1 MDTSR
6 ALLLFLLLAS
16 GGRVLTHRASSG
28 VQQTN
33 FSLDSESS
41 SQGPGSKVSSI
52 KPPSWKFPDQSPG
65 SKSTAAVPH
74 SKWFPEALNFSD
86 VPRSVWSDVSA
97 EDQKLSLDP
106 TFSEI
111 PDSEVFSDVLGSQV
125 PAKDSEASSSVKTP
139 ASNIS
144 AQVPDPEVSVETPG
158 SKFSPED
165 RDLEISAQNPE
176 SKVIAVAHP
185 EESLPQQV
193 GRPLSVL
200 VGTTIRLPLVLVPS
214 PGPPAPLVVWRRGSK
229 VLAAGGLGPGS
240 PLISLDPAH
249 RDRLRF
255 DQAQGGLELASAQL
269 EDAGVYTAEVIRAG
283 VSRQIWEFTVGVYE
297 PLPQLSVQPKTPET
311 EEGAAEL
318 RLRCLGWGPSRGELS
333 WSRDGRTLEATD
345 PEGAEP
351 PRIRTEGDQLLIM
364 RPVRSDQ
371 ARYTCRV
378 RSPFGHTEAAAD
390 VSVFYGPDAPV
401 IKVSSD
407 RDAAPALYVTAGSNV
422 TLRCTAAS
430 RPPADIAWSLADP
443 AEAAVPAGPR
453 LLLPAVGRG
462 HAGTYACLAAN
473 PRTGHRRRSLLHL
486 TVADLPPGS
495 PQCSVEGGPG
505 DRSLRFRCAW
515 PGGVPAASL
524 QFQGLPEGVRAGPVP
539 SELQVAVPAH
549 PRLSGV
555 PVTCLARHLVT
566 TRTCT
571 VTPETPREVLLLPT
585 VEETQSGETEVAL
598 EATGCPPPSRAS
610 WAREG
615 RPVAPGGGGRLRL
628 SQDGRRLLI
637 SNFSLAWDLGNYSV
651 LCSGA
656 LGAGGN
662 QITLIGPSI
671 SSWRLQRAQDAAVL
685 TWDVEHGALIS
696 GFEIQAR
703 PEGPDLGRSTTYKD
717 WISLFILGP
726 QERSAVVP
734 LPRQNPGTWAFRIL
748 PTLGGQPGTPSQSRV
763 YQASPTLRS
772 GAIAGI
778 VLGSLLGLALLA
790 ALLYL
795 CICCLCSLRGY
806 SFKKKKHPSSL
817 TPVIPPLEKKMQSV
831 TPVQTSQPLPLKV
844 PLEDPSPNRAHQIFT
859 SHRLRLSRT
868 ATKRLAVS
876 AAEMVPLTFLPE
888 TGYCPLPNISPLQYF
903 TTTSPFTQLLEPTP
917 AIATTPLPSCLHLQ
931 NISAIQRFCAT
942 ARALDYGRTSSLVPL
957 PPSCAP
963 YRPFLKQ

>member
-1 MDTSR
+1 MRTSGVGWLALPLDWGWGLLAPPTGSGFLPRPGSYQSCRTRQPGRHRCRPAPVSSWVWPSTMDTSR

-571 VTPETPREVLLLPT
+571 VTP
-585 VEETQSGETEVAL
+585 
-598 EATGCPPPSRAS
+598 
-610 WAREG
+610 
-615 RPVAPGGGGRLRL
+615 
-628 SQDGRRLLI
+628 
-637 SNFSLAWDLGNYSV
+637 
-651 LCSGA
+651 
-656 LGAGGN
+656 
-662 QITLIGPSI
+662 GPSI